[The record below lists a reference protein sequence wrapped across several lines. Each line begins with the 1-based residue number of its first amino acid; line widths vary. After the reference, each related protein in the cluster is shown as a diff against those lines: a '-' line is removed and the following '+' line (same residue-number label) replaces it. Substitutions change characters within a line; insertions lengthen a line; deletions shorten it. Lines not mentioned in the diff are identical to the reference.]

1 MTRLSEDVF
10 NAAVCRRRRPEI
22 PPGTTAVLI
31 GAFCATSVVFESHA
45 VTATINVAEEGIPK
59 ATLKF
64 PRRLNATPE
73 VGFKTDSTTPAA
85 EQRVGDEIA

>member
-1 MTRLSEDVF
+1 MTRLSEEVF
-10 NAAVCRRRRPEI
+10 NAAVCRRRPEI

-31 GAFCATSVVFESHA
+31 GAFCATSVVLESQA
-45 VTATINVAEEGIPK
+45 VTATINVAEDGIPK

-73 VGFKTDSTTPAA
+73 VGFKIDSTTPAA